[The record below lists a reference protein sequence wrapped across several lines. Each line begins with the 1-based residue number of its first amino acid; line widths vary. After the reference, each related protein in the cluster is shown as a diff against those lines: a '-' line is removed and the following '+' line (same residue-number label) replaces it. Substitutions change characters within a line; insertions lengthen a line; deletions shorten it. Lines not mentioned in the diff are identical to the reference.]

1 MNLLPVSKTSEIV
14 AVYIDQELV
23 PKASGFQTIGILIIG
38 TALAKKFP
46 DVLTQYG
53 ETLRMLGLMVGE
65 EPDAYIDLES
75 VYVLAKNAFERTGKV
90 SAAGILFSA
99 DDIDKLYNIARKYTE
114 EVSIESSTVNST
126 TNAA

>member
-75 VYVLAKNAFERTGKV
+75 VYVLAKNAFERTGKI

-114 EVSIESSTVNST
+114 EVSIESSTENNT
-126 TNAA
+126 TKAA

>member
-114 EVSIESSTVNST
+114 EVSIESSTENNT

>member
-75 VYVLAKNAFERTGKV
+75 VYVLAKNAFERTGKI

-114 EVSIESSTVNST
+114 EVSIESSTENST
-126 TNAA
+126 TKAA

>member
-1 MNLLPVSKTSEIV
+1 MNLLPISKTSEIV

-75 VYVLAKNAFERTGKV
+75 VYVLAKNAFERTGKI

-114 EVSIESSTVNST
+114 EVSIESSTENST
-126 TNAA
+126 TKAA

>member
-75 VYVLAKNAFERTGKV
+75 VYILAKNAFERTGKV

-99 DDIDKLYNIARKYTE
+99 DDIDKLYSIARKYTE
-114 EVSIESSTVNST
+114 EVSIESSTENST

>member
-75 VYVLAKNAFERTGKV
+75 VYVLAKNAFERTGKI

>member
-1 MNLLPVSKTSEIV
+1 MNLLPVNKTSEIV

-53 ETLRMLGLMVGE
+53 EALRMLGLMIGE

-99 DDIDKLYNIARKYTE
+99 DDIDKLYNIAKKYTE
-114 EVSIESSTVNST
+114 EVSIESSTENST

>member
-114 EVSIESSTVNST
+114 EVSIESSTENST
-126 TNAA
+126 TKAA

>member
-75 VYVLAKNAFERTGKV
+75 VYVLAKNAFERTGKI

-99 DDIDKLYNIARKYTE
+99 DDIDKLYNIAKKYTE
-114 EVSIESSTVNST
+114 EVSIESNTENST

>member
-1 MNLLPVSKTSEIV
+1 MNLLPVNKTSEIV

-99 DDIDKLYNIARKYTE
+99 DDIDKLYSIARKYTE
-114 EVSIESSTVNST
+114 EVSIESSTENST

>member
-75 VYVLAKNAFERTGKV
+75 VYALAKNAFERTGKV

-99 DDIDKLYNIARKYTE
+99 DDIDKLYNIAKKYTE
-114 EVSIESSTVNST
+114 EVSIENGTENSVI
-126 TNAA
+126 NAA

>member
-99 DDIDKLYNIARKYTE
+99 DDIDKLYNIAKKYTE
-114 EVSIESSTVNST
+114 EVSIESGTENST

>member
-14 AVYIDQELV
+14 AVYIDQELD

-38 TALAKKFP
+38 TALAEKFP
-46 DVLTQYG
+46 DVLMQYG

-75 VYVLAKNAFERTGKV
+75 IYVLAKNAFERTGKV

-114 EVSIESSTVNST
+114 EVSIESSTDNST
-126 TNAA
+126 TNVA

>member
-114 EVSIESSTVNST
+114 EVSIESSNENST

>member
-75 VYVLAKNAFERTGKV
+75 VYVLAKNAFERTGKI

-99 DDIDKLYNIARKYTE
+99 DDIGKLYNIAKKYTE
-114 EVSIESSTVNST
+114 EVSIESSTENST

>member
-75 VYVLAKNAFERTGKV
+75 VYALAKNAFERTGKV

-114 EVSIESSTVNST
+114 EVSIESSTENNT